1 VSCYICSEA
10 GQNFKIHYED
20 NLAFPVQPDLWHLE
34 KSVEF
39 YVDGQWARGH
49 INKRGMGDSVKG
61 FLTSVDE
68 VRLFRFQDILITDD
82 DNIDPQQHQDLGCVE
97 VRIRRTFPGRQ
108 PSYFKGSTHSM
119 LAAPSIHERSKKLG
133 AHCVGLGA
141 AVSVDIQ
148 FATCEYYDQEPYVK
162 FRFYY
167 RKRDFLQA
175 QGIIPIPSP
184 APPVR
189 PPAKRIAVKR
199 EHESDDETDDDVEAL
214 EKRHAEL
221 KAQQERIVRKLS
233 RKKAKVEVK
242 EEQQPLLM
250 RAFFSPGEVIDLT

>member
-1 VSCYICSEA
+1 
-10 GQNFKIHYED
+10 
-20 NLAFPVQPDLWHLE
+20 
-34 KSVEF
+34 
-39 YVDGQWARGH
+39 
-49 INKRGMGDSVKG
+49 MGDSVKG

-68 VRLFRFQDILITDD
+68 VRLFRFQNILITDD
-82 DNIDPQQHQDLGCVE
+82 DNIDLQHHQDLGCVE
-97 VRIRRTFPGRQ
+97 VRIRRTFPGRK

-119 LAAPSIHERSKKLG
+119 SSAPSIHERSKKLG

-141 AVSVDIQ
+141 AVPVDIQ
-148 FATCEYYDQEPYVK
+148 FATCEYYDQEPHVK

-175 QGIIPIPSP
+175 QGIIPTPS
-184 APPVR
+184 AVR
-189 PPAKRIAVKR
+189 PSAKHTAVKR

-221 KAQQERIVRKLS
+221 KAQQERIMRKLS
-233 RKKAKVEVK
+233 KKRVKVEVK
-242 EEQQPLLM
+242 EEQQPLLF